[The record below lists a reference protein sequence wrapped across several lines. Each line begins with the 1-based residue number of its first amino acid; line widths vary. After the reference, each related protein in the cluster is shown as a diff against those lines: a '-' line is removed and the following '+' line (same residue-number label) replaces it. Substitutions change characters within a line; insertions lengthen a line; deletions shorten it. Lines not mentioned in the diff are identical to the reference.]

1 MLFEATTLTAAAR
14 VIAETLEK
22 NYATDPDPIFA
33 AANLDTAQLAV
44 AGARYP
50 WKNMQALWQLAVE
63 ATGDPSFGLYA
74 GRNIRPTSFHALGY
88 AWLASETLLGSLQ
101 RLCRYFRVVSTAP
114 IALELSTD
122 SGDYLLT
129 ETLVDPSHVPT
140 DAAIDAFVVAIVQL
154 CRTASNNDFAP
165 RSVELQR
172 MDPGNAAGYADVLGC
187 PVAFGAKDTR
197 IQFDRDSLEARLP
210 GENAEVARANDKVA
224 EHYLESL
231 EPHQVASEVRE
242 LLIGLLPSGGSSQS
256 AIAGRMNRS
265 LSTLQR
271 QLQGEGTSY
280 QEIRDDTRSAL
291 GQAYVR
297 DQDLTLSQ
305 VAYMLGFSDQSNF
318 SRAFKRWTGE
328 SPREFRRSA
337 EVRQ

>member
-22 NYATDPDPIFA
+22 NYATDPVPIFA
-33 AANLDTAQLAV
+33 AADLDTAQLAV

-50 WKNMQALWQLAVE
+50 WNNMQTLWRAAVE

-88 AWLASETLLGSLQ
+88 AWLASETLLGSLE

-114 IALELSTD
+114 LALDLTRENH
-122 SGDYLLT
+122 GYLLT
-129 ETLVDPSHVPT
+129 ETLTDPSHVPT
-140 DAAIDAFVVAIVQL
+140 DTAIDAFVVAIIQL
-154 CRTASNNDFAP
+154 CRTASTDRFAP

-172 MDPGNAAGYADVLGC
+172 KNHGNAAVYADVLGC
-187 PVAFGAKDTR
+187 PVSFGAADTR
-197 IQFDRDSLEARLP
+197 ILFDRDSLEARLP
-210 GENAEVARANDKVA
+210 GENADVARANDKVA
-224 EHYLESL
+224 EHYLASL

-242 LLIGLLPSGGSSQS
+242 LLIDLLPSGGSSQS

-271 QLQGEGTSY
+271 QLQ
-280 QEIRDDTRSAL
+280 
-291 GQAYVR
+291 
-297 DQDLTLSQ
+297 
-305 VAYMLGFSDQSNF
+305 
-318 SRAFKRWTGE
+318 
-328 SPREFRRSA
+328 
-337 EVRQ
+337 